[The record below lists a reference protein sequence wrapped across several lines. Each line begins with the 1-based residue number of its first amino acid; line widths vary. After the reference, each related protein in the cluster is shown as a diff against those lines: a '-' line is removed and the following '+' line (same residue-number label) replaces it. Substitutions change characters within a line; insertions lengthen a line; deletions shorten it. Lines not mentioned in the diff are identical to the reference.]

1 MSDITDA
8 EWQLIREHFGDMA
21 YEEPHN
27 HQGMLKVIKREI
39 LERYSRGHLS
49 ARAAAGKLGLR
60 DSADLLVAL
69 GDVGLPMPQ
78 PPAEEVRKQAS
89 TFATLFRENREA
101 RTEAADVAEGLAQLD
116 RGESVGVDVVVAK
129 ALAILDRAPD
139 GPPDPGDELPA

>member
-1 MSDITDA
+1 LARRRNGRPRSDRRWHRRRTRGRGRPAPRRLPAAPAGDRYSAGARMSDITDA

-27 HQGMLKVIKREI
+27 HQGVLKVIKREI

-78 PPAEEVRKQAS
+78 PPAEEVRKQ
-89 TFATLFRENREA
+89 
-101 RTEAADVAEGLAQLD
+101 
-116 RGESVGVDVVVAK
+116 
-129 ALAILDRAPD
+129 
-139 GPPDPGDELPA
+139 